1 MPRRLGAPESIA
13 WARAADE
20 AGYFWYPVHEG
31 KRAGRWG
38 VRAHCQGKETRMI
51 GRYTRPEMGRIWEL
65 ENKFA
70 IWKEIEV
77 LACEAQAELGQAG
90 ITREEAQWIRDHA
103 DFTVEEIDEIEKVT
117 NHDVIAFT
125 TCMAGYI
132 DADIPEGEDKP
143 SRWVHYGMT
152 SSDLGDTALSYQVTQ
167 ACDIIIDDIKRLGET
182 CKRRA
187 FEFQNT
193 LCVGRTHGIHA
204 EPMTFGMKFG
214 SWAWAL
220 KRALTRMEEARAV
233 AATGAI
239 SGAVGTYSS
248 IDPEPMTFGMKFG
261 SWAWALKRALTRMEE
276 ARAVAATG
284 AISGA
289 VGTYSSID
297 PFVEQYVCE
306 KLGLTPDPLSTQ
318 VLARDRHAQ
327 VMAALAVTASTLESI
342 AMQVRLLQQSDVIE
356 AEEPFTKGQKGS
368 SAMPHKRNPITAER
382 VCGLARVVK
391 ANAQVAFDNVALWFE
406 RDISHSGAERVVLAD
421 SFTALDYMFGKM
433 QWMLDGL
440 QTYPAKMEHNLWRTK
455 GLIFSSKVLLALVD
469 AGISREDAYVI
480 VQRNAMKVWE
490 DIQNAV
496 DGPTYRERLEA
507 DDEAMALLSQEKL
520 DEIFDPWDFLTRKD
534 VVFDRLQELEF

>member
-1 MPRRLGAPESIA
+1 
-13 WARAADE
+13 
-20 AGYFWYPVHEG
+20 
-31 KRAGRWG
+31 
-38 VRAHCQGKETRMI
+38 MI
-51 GRYTRPEMGRIWEL
+51 GRYTRPEMGAIWEL
-65 ENKFA
+65 QNKFE

-77 LACEAQAELGQAG
+77 LACEAQAELGKSG
-90 ITREEAQWIRDHA
+90 ITKEEAAWIRKHA
-103 DFTVEEIDEIEKVT
+103 GFTVERIDEIEKVT

-125 TCMAGYI
+125 TNMAEYI
-132 DADIPEGEDKP
+132 DADVPEGTEPP

-152 SSDLGDTALSYQVTQ
+152 SSDLGDTALSYQITQ
-167 ACDIIIDDIKRLGET
+167 ALDIILKDVALLGET

-187 FEFQNT
+187 FEFQET

-220 KRALTRMEEARAV
+220 KRAQTRLQEAR
-233 AATGAI
+233 
-239 SGAVGTYSS
+239 
-248 IDPEPMTFGMKFG
+248 K
-261 SWAWALKRALTRMEE
+261 
-276 ARAVAATG
+276 VAATG

-297 PFVEQYVCE
+297 PFVEQYVCG

-327 VMAALAVTASTLESI
+327 VMTALAVTASTLESI

-356 AEEPFTKGQKGS
+356 AEEPFAKGQKGS

-382 VCGLARVVK
+382 VCGLSRVVK
-391 ANAQVAFDNVALWFE
+391 SNAQVALDDVALWYE
-406 RDISHSGAERVVLAD
+406 RDISHSGAERVAMAD
-421 SFTALDYMFGKM
+421 SFIALDYMFGKM

-440 QTYPAKMEHNLWRTK
+440 QLYPERMIHNINRTR
-455 GLIFSSKVLLALVD
+455 GLIYSSKVLLALVD
-469 AGISREDAYVI
+469 TGITREDAYVI
-480 VQRNAMKVWE
+480 VQRNAMAVWS

-507 DDEAMALLSQEKL
+507 DSEANLSKETL
-520 DEIFDPWDFLTRKD
+520 DEIFDPWAFLGRKGE
-534 VVFDRLQELEF
+534 VFRRLKELEF